1 MVKDK
6 NGDYSTEL
14 NPAANL
20 KVRIN
25 EDYAKLANKARNEA
39 EKIFFKDHLKEA
51 KWFKQSIDNRN
62 DTLLKVGRCIVSH
75 QKDFMEKGESAMHPM
90 VLKLWEKYSGN
101 FPHLCDKGRTN
112 DHLRECARLAK
123 VEDEVRIVENRGGKV
138 QTLTYKKYQLVG
150 MHTGRRS
157 FATNMYKRRFP
168 TIAIMK
174 LTGHT
179 TESNFLRYIKVTPEE
194 NAAMMADEFFKAQ
207 QPFEN
212 EF

>member
-6 NGDYSTEL
+6 NGDYSAEL

-75 QKDFMEKGESAMHPM
+75 QKDFMEKVS
-90 VLKLWEKYSGN
+90 L
-101 FPHLCDKGRTN
+101 LC
-112 DHLRECARLAK
+112 
-123 VEDEVRIVENRGGKV
+123 I
-138 QTLTYKKYQLVG
+138 QWY
-150 MHTGRRS
+150 
-157 FATNMYKRRFP
+157 
-168 TIAIMK
+168 
-174 LTGHT
+174 
-179 TESNFLRYIKVTPEE
+179 
-194 NAAMMADEFFKAQ
+194 
-207 QPFEN
+207 
-212 EF
+212 